1 MDVRL
6 KRCPCFLL
14 GSFTCSYV
22 LCQSIDSGW
31 YWAIPF
37 RQSTTDSVYCTCLF
51 FLDGSV
57 FASNA
62 ILPEKGGFVSF
73 PFIFFRTH
81 KPYLLVVS
89 AARIGHCR
97 PCPLHEQCQWHGTA
111 TKKPRRV
118 SAVLVRTVR
127 LLRRFSRPLDCL
139 SGAQVL
145 TLVFLLLGKVDLS
158 ERSILSSF
166 PAALSYFCRF
176 FSFHSH
182 AHLSLR
188 GCMSTESRP
197 ARLPLTRTRLSD
209 SP

>member
-62 ILPEKGGFVSF
+62 SLPEKGGFVSF

-118 SAVLVRTVR
+118 SAVLVRTVL
-127 LLRRFSRPLDCL
+127 LLRRPR
-139 SGAQVL
+139 GW
-145 TLVFLLLGKVDLS
+145 
-158 ERSILSSF
+158 
-166 PAALSYFCRF
+166 
-176 FSFHSH
+176 SH
-182 AHLSLR
+182 L
-188 GCMSTESRP
+188 RP
-197 ARLPLTRTRLSD
+197 A
-209 SP
+209 SPFSGVIGGAKYIDGSVFNCSASNASMCRWN